1 MTGPR
6 LAGKSAIVTGAAG
19 GMGEAITR
27 TLVAAGARVVACD
40 RAAEPL
46 RALCLQAV
54 AAAAR
59 DEIRP
64 IDDVR
69 ASAWY
74 RRELVH
80 NMTLRMLQDES
91 QT

>member
-1 MTGPR
+1 MRAT
-6 LAGKSAIVTGAAG
+6 
-19 GMGEAITR
+19 
-27 TLVAAGARVVACD
+27 
-40 RAAEPL
+40 AAEV
-46 RALCLQAV
+46 ALEGQVLDAASIEAA

-59 DEIRP
+59 DEVRP

>member
-1 MTGPR
+1 MIWLMHGLHLTADLRGC
-6 LAGKSAIVTGAAG
+6 AAD
-19 GMGEAITR
+19 AAP
-27 TLVAAGARVVACD
+27 LVAPQA
-40 RAAEPL
+40 L